1 VPTTVFV
8 SYDYSVR
15 DIVTSLYSILKQNE
29 ITVYANETGSSEE
42 LLRKYDVQELMRKS
56 DVIFFFLTNESY
68 NDRNKWIELGM
79 ARATHKNIILIVES
93 GVNVP
98 SGFESIPYIIWNR
111 HDPKFTINQIM
122 AYTLK
127 IKEDKEKS
135 GSAIGFLLLLGAL
148 AYLASKTDEEED

>member
-1 VPTTVFV
+1 MPTTVFV

-42 LLRKYDVQELMRKS
+42 MLRKYDVQELMKSS
-56 DVIFFFLTNESY
+56 DVIFFFLTKGSF

-93 GVNVP
+93 GVDVP
-98 SGFESIPYIIWNR
+98 KGFESIPYISWSR
-111 HDPKFTINQIM
+111 HDPNFTVNQIM
-122 AYTLK
+122 EYALK
-127 IKEDKEKS
+127 IKEDKEKT
-135 GSAIGFLLLLGAL
+135 GSAIGVLLLLGAL
-148 AYLASKTDEEED
+148 AYFASKGDEEED

>member
-1 VPTTVFV
+1 MPTTVFV
-8 SYDYSVR
+8 SYDYSVK

-29 ITVYANETGSSEE
+29 ITVYANEIGSSEE

-56 DVIFFFLTNESY
+56 DVIFFFLTNENY

-93 GVNVP
+93 GVDMP
-98 SGFESIPYIIWNR
+98 KGFESIPYIIWNR
-111 HDPKFTINQIM
+111 HDPNFTINQIM

-127 IKEDKEKS
+127 IKEDKKKS

-148 AYLASKTDEEED
+148 AYLASKDDEEED